1 MTGEQV
7 TGMNYF
13 SHQFLREEDFK
24 TAQRYHVDRL
34 RQHNRLLHTQG
45 VVAGLVV
52 QKVNGSKVRVAP
64 GKAVD
69 GEHREVELAVGMIVL
84 LSIPEHIEG
93 APANQEIPVSEGGL
107 EVEMKHIGGSGDVYL
122 SIAHHEKTDVLS
134 TDPGIEGQPTRVIEQ
149 AKIIASTTAPTG
161 APILL
166 ARIPRNDDRTIN
178 GAPLDQRVFA
188 TAHLGPNSVTGAH
201 LADKAVRTNHI
212 NDKAV
217 TGTQIADKTIS
228 AENLET
234 KLLQQIQ
241 SGGQA
246 PGWMRLAFLPKKF
259 GTEPKE
265 FVHAITHSS
274 SEADG
279 AVGVMEIP
287 VLPGVRRV
295 TQIQIYGT
303 TNEGEITLEFYRAGF
318 NREDSILLF
327 DQPQKITP
335 TAGDFKPAF
344 GITPTKQKLTP
355 NIHGLALKV
364 TASKTARI
372 YLVAVEFAYT
382 DE

>member
-45 VVAGLVV
+45 VVEGLVV
-52 QKVNGSKVRVAP
+52 QKVAGTKVRVTL

-69 GEHREVELAVGMIVL
+69 GEHREVELAEGMTAL
-84 LSIPEHIEG
+84 LAMPEHIDQNLTQPIR
-93 APANQEIPVSEGGL
+93 ATADGL
-107 EVEMKHIGGSGDVYL
+107 EIELKDIGGSGEVF
-122 SIAHHEKTDVLS
+122 IAITHNEQAGVPS
-134 TDPGIEGQPTRVIEQ
+134 TDPGIEGKPTRIIEGVR
-149 AKIIASTTAPTG
+149 IIASTTRPTG
-161 APILL
+161 ASILL
-166 ARIPRNDDRTIN
+166 AQIQRNDDRTIK
-178 GAPLDQRVFA
+178 GDPVDQRSFA
-188 TAHLGPNSVTGAH
+188 TAHLGPKAVTGEQ
-201 LADKAVRTNHI
+201 LADKAIRTNHI
-212 NDKAV
+212 SDQAV

-228 AENLET
+228 AEKLET

-241 SGGQA
+241 SGGQVS
-246 PGWMRLAFLPKKF
+246 GWMRLAFLPKKF

-327 DQPQKITP
+327 DQPQRITP
-335 TAGDFKPAF
+335 TAGDFRPAF